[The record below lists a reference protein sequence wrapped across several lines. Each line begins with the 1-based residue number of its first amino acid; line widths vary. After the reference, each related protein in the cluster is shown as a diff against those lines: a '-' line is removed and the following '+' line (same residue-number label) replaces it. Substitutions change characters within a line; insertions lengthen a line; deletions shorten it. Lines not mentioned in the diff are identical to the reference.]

1 MFDLGRALAR
11 MSHLGKR
18 GFYYFRAYGAL
29 ATIRKFGHLIGS
41 RHVADLLGYGVW
53 TRFYGRLSTQ
63 DRKDIRAH
71 IDTLGHRPLISVV
84 MPVYNPPPQFL
95 RRAIDSVINQLYP
108 NWELCIADDASPDR
122 QIPKILAE
130 YVVKDP
136 RIRLVRREANGRIA
150 AATNTAL
157 SIAQG
162 DFVAFMDHD
171 DEISELALYMVAVE
185 INQYPEA
192 DLIYSDEDKIDEQ
205 GRFCNPFF
213 KPEWNVD
220 QFYSQNFLNHL
231 CVIRKQLVDE
241 ARGCRLGFEGSQDYD
256 LILRLIERI
265 PSDHIRHIPLVLY
278 HWRWVP
284 SSFSKLS
291 LEVAIDAAQR
301 ALAEHFERRGQKIA
315 ISAQPSA
322 KHHLRVHYP
331 LPDPPPKVTAII
343 PTRDHCELLRQCID
357 GLLRATDYPDLEV
370 IIVDNGS
377 TDAVTLD
384 YLAGLTDGRIKV
396 LRYDRPFNYSAINN
410 FAAAQATGA
419 VIALLNNDIKMIHA
433 DWLGEMVAH
442 ALRPEVGAVG
452 AMLYYPDGSIQHAG
466 VVTGLGGVAGH
477 IHQAQSR
484 IDVGNYDF
492 VNVVREVSCVTAAC
506 MVLRRDVFEE
516 VGGLDADG
524 LPVAFNDVDLCLRIR
539 AKGYRIIWTP
549 NAELYHLESASRG
562 QDVIPEKIERF
573 RREYGVMRERWGPRG
588 LAADP
593 YYSPNLSLDGC
604 SGDLAFPPRVV
615 LPWRH
620 PGDAGHRRGDGIPV
634 EPVT

>member
-1 MFDLGRALAR
+1 MSLFDLGRGLAR
-11 MSHLGKR
+11 IRHLGRR

-29 ATIRKFGHLIGS
+29 ATIRKFGHFVGS

-53 TRFYGRLSTQ
+53 TRFYGRVSAQ
-63 DRKDIRAH
+63 DRKDIKAH
-71 IDTLGHRPLISVV
+71 IERLQHHPLISLV

-95 RRAIDSVINQLYP
+95 RRAIESVINQLYP

-122 QIPKILAE
+122 QIPAILAE

-136 RIRLVRREANGRIA
+136 RIRLVRREVNGRIA

-157 SIAQG
+157 SIANG
-162 DFVAFMDHD
+162 DYVAFMDHD

-185 INQYPEA
+185 VNRFPDA
-192 DLIYSDEDKIDEQ
+192 DLIYSDEDKIDEK
-205 GRFCNPFF
+205 GRYCNPFF

-231 CVIRKQLVDE
+231 CVIRKTLVDG
-241 ARGCRLGFEGSQDYD
+241 AGGCRIGYEGSQDYD
-256 LILRLIERI
+256 LILRLIEHI
-265 PSDHIRHIPLVLY
+265 PAANIRHIPLVLY

-284 SSFSKLS
+284 SSFSKQS
-291 LEVAIDAAQR
+291 LDVAIDAARR
-301 ALAEHFERRGQKIA
+301 ALAEHFQRRGQPVS
-315 ISAQPSA
+315 ISLQPTA
-322 KHHLRVHYP
+322 KHHLRVQYP
-331 LPDPPPKVTAII
+331 LTDPPPKVTAII
-343 PTRDHCELLRQCID
+343 PTRDHVDLLRQCID
-357 GLLRATDYPDLEV
+357 GLLYGTDYPELEI

-377 TDAVTLD
+377 VEPATLD
-384 YLAGLTDGRIKV
+384 YLAGLAGRGVTV

-410 FAAAQATGA
+410 FAAAHANGA

-433 DWLGEMVAH
+433 DWLREMVGQAM
-442 ALRPEVGAVG
+442 RPEVGAVG
-452 AMLYYPDGSIQHAG
+452 AMLYYPDGTIQHAG

-477 IHQAQSR
+477 IHQAQPR

-492 VNVVREVSCVTAAC
+492 VNVVREVSVVTAAC
-506 MVLRRDVFEE
+506 MVLRREVFEA
-516 VGGLDADG
+516 VGGLDAEG

-562 QDVIPEKIERF
+562 QDVVPEKIERF
-573 RREYGVMRERWGPRG
+573 LREFRVMRQRWGDQA

-593 YYSPNLSLDGC
+593 FYSPNLSLDGC
-604 SGDLAFPPRVV
+604 RGDLAFPPRVT
-615 LPWRH
+615 LPWR
-620 PGDAGHRRGDGIPV
+620 RDGEHALRAVRDIG
-634 EPVT
+634 